1 MNWIKLLTQEELKK
15 YSTVKYYKNG
25 EVIFNETDICKKI
38 GYIEKGEIS
47 IITNTYLE
55 KEETINFL
63 RKNEFFGDVLL
74 FSSNDTYLGHVVCEK
89 DCTIRFFD
97 EDDLFKLFENK
108 IILKAYLNNITSKT
122 IKIKNENKLLK
133 HKNITDRIMYY
144 LYEEASRKNTN
155 IIKIKNITNLAK
167 ILSIPR
173 PSLSRELSRLQ
184 KENSII
190 INKIGQMCYIKIN
203 Y

>member
-89 DCTIRFFD
+89 DCAIRFFD
-97 EDDLFKLFENK
+97 EEGLFKLFENK